1 MLIFTTNFIGSLDIR
16 ASREIFP
23 TEARSPEIT
32 LPPFCRGFIVKS
44 THNDLILN
52 VKFLNRRLFPYI
64 QEGLKPGGV
73 VIFHPLLGS
82 DSIKSTSE
90 HCRDYLLQAN
100 ELLHAFLSMQIIYYR
115 EAGDPKMKNS
125 DEMATLVAVRQ

>member
-1 MLIFTTNFIGSLDIR
+1 
-16 ASREIFP
+16 
-23 TEARSPEIT
+23 
-32 LPPFCRGFIVKS
+32 
-44 THNDLILN
+44 
-52 VKFLNRRLFPYI
+52 LFPYI

-73 VIFHPLLGS
+73 VIFHTLLGS

-100 ELLHAFLSMQIIYYR
+100 ELLHAFLAMRIIYYR

>member
-1 MLIFTTNFIGSLDIR
+1 
-16 ASREIFP
+16 
-23 TEARSPEIT
+23 
-32 LPPFCRGFIVKS
+32 
-44 THNDLILN
+44 
-52 VKFLNRRLFPYI
+52 LFPYI

-73 VIFHPLLGS
+73 VIFHTLLGS

-100 ELLHAFLSMQIIYYR
+100 ELLHAFLAMRIIYYR
-115 EAGDPKMKNS
+115 EAGHPETKHS